1 MTIEQITVIV
11 QDAVYT
17 IMLVSAPLLIVGLV
31 VGVAVSIFQA
41 TTQINEQT
49 MVFVPKIIAIF
60 ISLIIFGPWMLTK
73 LSEFTTRLYGS
84 INTIVR

>member
-1 MTIEQITVIV
+1 MTADQIAIIV

-17 IMLVSAPLLIVGLV
+17 IMLVSAPLLIAGLV

-49 MVFVPKIIAIF
+49 LVFVPKIIAIF
-60 ISLIIFGPWMLTK
+60 ITLIIFGPWMITK
-73 LSEFTTRLYGS
+73 LSEFTARLYGS